1 MPSVNIS
8 HLSFLTPGNYVDD
21 APQQGLEETLQLIVL
36 GEQLGYN
43 GAWVRQR
50 HLEHGVS
57 SASVFLAAATQRTRT
72 IELGS
77 AVIQMGYESPLRLA
91 EDLMTVEVL
100 SAGRLNVGLSAG
112 TPNHVELIGD
122 EVFHGDWQQ
131 QDFSYERLKR
141 LQLNIR
147 GRYFGDDETV
157 ILSPGNRQRP
167 RVQPAAPQLA
177 QRLWYGGNSHRSI
190 QWAAENQFN
199 LLIGNLTSAEVSFD
213 YHDAQLAL
221 IRTFRQYWAADAA
234 HRPRI
239 AAGRVIIPT
248 DSASPS
254 TIKRYQDFAASRYQ
268 RTLEPQ
274 GPKRILFSQDIVGS
288 SEEIV
293 AQLINDPIL
302 REVDEF
308 RVELPYEFSHAEY
321 QQIISDFI
329 VGVAPA
335 LGWKRRGQ
343 VNAAVAATDK
353 STP

>member
-1 MPSVNIS
+1 MLIDKGRIVMPSVNIS
-8 HLSFLTPGNYVDD
+8 HLSFLTPGNYADD

-199 LLIGNLTSAEVSFD
+199 LLIGNLTSAEVSLD
-213 YHDAQLAL
+213 YHEAQLAL
-221 IRTFRQYWAADAA
+221 IRTFRQYWAADASIDRALQLAALSSLTRVPA
-234 HRPRI
+234 HP
-239 AAGRVIIPT
+239 PS
-248 DSASPS
+248 SA
-254 TIKRYQDFAASRYQ
+254 I
-268 RTLEPQ
+268 
-274 GPKRILFSQDIVGS
+274 RILLPAAISAHWSHRGRSALFSRR
-288 SEEIV
+288 
-293 AQLINDPIL
+293 IL
-302 REVDEF
+302 
-308 RVELPYEFSHAEY
+308 
-321 QQIISDFI
+321 
-329 VGVAPA
+329 
-335 LGWKRRGQ
+335 W
-343 VNAAVAATDK
+343 AAVRK
-353 STP
+353 LSRS